1 MRKRGRLSPGWAF
14 VHYFLIFLFVS
25 QMIYAMHQVFVV
37 HGVGGW
43 NPVLLGRATE
53 ISQEQFMARRMY
65 AIEGWLAMVG
75 LSLYLALTEVL
86 PRVLGVVAAQAADTA
101 QSMQGLDNREPAAA
115 PSLAEP
121 AGT

>member
-14 VHYFLIFLFVS
+14 VHYFLIFLFVT
-25 QMIYAMHQVFVV
+25 QMMYCMHQVFVV

-65 AIEGWLAMVG
+65 ALEGWLAMIG
-75 LSLYLALTEVL
+75 LSMYLALTEML
-86 PRVLGVVAAQAADTA
+86 PRMLGLFGDRLAESIGGVQE
-101 QSMQGLDNREPAAA
+101 LDNREPAVA
-115 PSLAEP
+115 PSLVEP